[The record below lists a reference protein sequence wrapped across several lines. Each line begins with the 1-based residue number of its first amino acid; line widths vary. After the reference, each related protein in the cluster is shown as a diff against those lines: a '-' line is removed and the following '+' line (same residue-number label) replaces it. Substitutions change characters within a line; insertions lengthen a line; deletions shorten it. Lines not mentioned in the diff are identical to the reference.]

1 MSYLT
6 ASRKIEHNEKTF
18 KNFTSVFSYFNAFL
32 YFPENSDP
40 KWVKQVKLFFNLKK
54 AHSNSP
60 GSIIICKVS
69 SFKLLLKKLCGN
81 CGFPQNF
88 HIGKLDEITVFYAVY
103 KHLFEM
109 PLK

>member
-1 MSYLT
+1 MS
-6 ASRKIEHNEKTF
+6 F
-18 KNFTSVFSYFNAFL
+18 
-32 YFPENSDP
+32 
-40 KWVKQVKLFFNLKK
+40 KQVKLFFNLKK

-69 SFKLLLKKLCGN
+69 SFKLLLNKLCGN

-103 KHLFEM
+103 KHLSIWNATQVKISDISDFH
-109 PLK
+109 